1 MGTHNKNDKNILV
14 YTGITIYFHRTNM
27 RLIKYFDNK
36 NKDIPN
42 SIEESKKIYKEFTDN
57 DKL

>member
-42 SIEESKKIYKEFTDN
+42 SKKKKKKIYKEFTDN

>member
-1 MGTHNKNDKNILV
+1 
-14 YTGITIYFHRTNM
+14 M